1 MQRYNFLILF
11 FILFIVL
18 SAGRVW
24 ANVVLKVVVVN
35 PSKEQQ
41 QGVTVKTPLPKEIK
55 PEDVVDSADLQ
66 IVYDAQENCYVAY
79 GRFNLEPGETLERSI
94 EIRDIWVISNSEIE
108 AVKNDLDKLS
118 DLLENTRF
126 SDRRI
131 FLRNSIESK
140 LNQIVESQKELP
152 SNPEQLISR
161 HRENLAILESAKADL
176 VLLRNLLT
184 QSRTLPSKVIWR
196 TIVLIIIFLGV
207 LSGTFCFIWQKRLKS
222 LDQDKTMPVF
232 EKEEKEPGP
241 EKKMGSELF

>member
-18 SAGRVW
+18 NAGRVW
-24 ANVVLKVVVVN
+24 ADVVLKVVVVN
-35 PSKEQQ
+35 PSKDQQ

-66 IVYDAQENCYVAY
+66 VIYDAQENCYVAY

-108 AVKNDLDKLS
+108 TVKKDLDKLS

-152 SNPEQLISR
+152 PNPEQLISR
-161 HRENLAILESAKADL
+161 YRDNLSILESAKADL
-176 VLLRNLLT
+176 ILLRNLLT

-207 LSGTFCFIWQKRLKS
+207 LSGYILFHLAEKVKKPRS
-222 LDQDKTMPVF
+222 GQDIVRI
-232 EKEEKEPGP
+232 
-241 EKKMGSELF
+241 